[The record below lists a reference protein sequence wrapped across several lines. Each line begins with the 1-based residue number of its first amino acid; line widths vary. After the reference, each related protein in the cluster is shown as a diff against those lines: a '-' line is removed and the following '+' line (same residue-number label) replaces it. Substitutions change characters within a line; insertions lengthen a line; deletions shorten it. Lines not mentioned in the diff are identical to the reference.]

1 MAKAYAD
8 WVTRSPEL
16 KGASQFIIDPPALYA
31 AGIEP
36 VYVPTRLPLGSPSA
50 MNTRTTRVKNSV
62 DVKMTA
68 DCIECAHTYPNIGT
82 YVLVSGDSDFIHVIN
97 SLRAIGKRVI
107 IIGVSWSTSRRLA
120 DQVDGLI
127 LYDIDVDP
135 EHLPEPEPTPAS
147 TERSS
152 RSNGGNRQQLS
163 EVMRQIEEIVRS
175 ERQAGRTPLLTSL
188 KQRIMRRVPGFD
200 EKKLGFSGFKKLM
213 LRTAEEGTIKLVTV
227 GLVDWVIMADE
238 PDPVEAHSEPGSDRG
253 SVETVAADEEVVL
266 DDQSRSEPTAVVE
279 TAAESDSAVSDVETT
294 STEAAGQPA
303 EAGETDITPET
314 LVAAET
320 SSESDS
326 LTVELPTETEASSDA
341 GESEAMDEV
350 APPALSP
357 ELATALEETLAH
369 LELPRGPGDGQDG
382 RRIND
387 LVIMADMLEH
397 QAGITHVAFNFLLA
411 QICEA
416 LHQGL
421 EAEHPEITGRWGGR
435 TYSRTYVTRLLRE
448 LGDKEIF
455 LRDWHQER
463 NEETGRTSRFRTF
476 NLNRTH
482 PLVREALISQWG
494 PDTNTGAHEPEVA
507 VEEAPEAPPEMETS
521 DQLTAPT
528 GEVAMEETVEEETP
542 APPAR
547 TARRRGGR
555 RQSVSE
561 ATETSDQAV
570 SEAEAPESVAD
581 EAVAAPPAR
590 PSRRRGRQLQ
600 TAEDVPQTSEQA
612 PEQPGAEEA
621 EPGESEVVEAAPAR
635 PSRRR
640 GRQRQTAE
648 EVPQTPEQ
656 ASEQPSAE
664 EAGSGESEVVEG
676 APARPSRRRGRQRQ
690 TAEDV
695 PQTPEQVS
703 DPSEAGASDLGG
715 SEVVETPPARP
726 SRRRGRQR
734 QTAEEVSPSSEQVAG
749 PSEAGASESA
759 IAAVVEDP
767 VPDAEPAPA
776 AVD

>member
-16 KGASQFIIDPPALYA
+16 RGASQFIIDPPALYA

-36 VYVPTRLPLGSPSA
+36 VYVPTRLPLGTPSA

-135 EHLPEPEPTPAS
+135 EHQPEPEPAPVAS
-147 TERSS
+147 ERSP

-163 EVMRQIEEIVRS
+163 DVMRQIEEIVRS

-238 PDPVEAHSEPGSDRG
+238 PDPVESHAESHSDRS

-266 DDQSRSEPTAVVE
+266 DDQSLPEASTDTETVAEADAV
-279 TAAESDSAVSDVETT
+279 DSDVET
-294 STEAAGQPA
+294 SPA
-303 EAGETDITPET
+303 ELGDSPAGEGAAET
-314 LVAAET
+314 TVEMLPVAAEALT
-320 SSESDS
+320 EPDS

-341 GESEAMDEV
+341 AESETTEEV
-350 APPALSP
+350 VPPALSP
-357 ELATALEETLAH
+357 GLMAALDETLAQ

-382 RRIND
+382 RRITD

-397 QAGITHVAFNFLLA
+397 QEGITHVAFNFLLA
-411 QICEA
+411 EICGA
-416 LHQGL
+416 LQQGL
-421 EAEHPEITGRWGGR
+421 DAEHPEITGRWGGR

-482 PLVREALISQWG
+482 ALVREALVSQWG
-494 PDTNTGAHEPEVA
+494 PDTDTAVHEPEA
-507 VEEAPEAPPEMETS
+507 APEETPPAPP
-521 DQLTAPT
+521 A
-528 GEVAMEETVEEETP
+528 EETVEELTVSTIGAEDLPDPEAQAQVEESTP
-542 APPAR
+542 PPSR
-547 TARRRGGR
+547 
-555 RQSVSE
+555 
-561 ATETSDQAV
+561 
-570 SEAEAPESVAD
+570 
-581 EAVAAPPAR
+581 R
-590 PSRRRGRQLQ
+590 PSRRRGRQ
-600 TAEDVPQTSEQA
+600 S
-612 PEQPGAEEA
+612 QPVEEA
-621 EPGESEVVEAAPAR
+621 SEAPDQALSQPETANTGAVEPEAEQSTPPPPAR

-640 GRQRQTAE
+640 GRQRQPAEEGSEAPDQAPSQSETANTGTAE
-648 EVPQTPEQ
+648 PE
-656 ASEQPSAE
+656 AEQP
-664 EAGSGESEVVEG
+664 
-676 APARPSRRRGRQRQ
+676 AP
-690 TAEDV
+690 V
-695 PQTPEQVS
+695 
-703 DPSEAGASDLGG
+703 
-715 SEVVETPPARP
+715 PPARP

-734 QTAEEVSPSSEQVAG
+734 QTAEEAQQAAEQVADQ
-749 PSEAGASESA
+749 SEEGEPQP
-759 IAAVVEDP
+759 AAVAVAEDP
-767 VPDAEPAPA
+767 APEAEPAPA

>member
-16 KGASQFIIDPPALYA
+16 RGASQFIIDPPALYA

-68 DCIECAHTYPNIGT
+68 DCIECAHSYPNIGT

-127 LYDIDVDP
+127 LYDIDVDS
-135 EHLPEPEPTPAS
+135 EHQPEPEPVPAAS
-147 TERSS
+147 DRSS
-152 RSNGGNRQQLS
+152 RANGGNRQQLS
-163 EVMRQIEEIVRS
+163 DVMRQIEEIVRS

-238 PDPVEAHSEPGSDRG
+238 PDPVEAHAESTPERG
-253 SVETVAADEEVVL
+253 PVETVAADEEVVL
-266 DDQSRSEPTAVVE
+266 EDQTRSEPASDTETVAEADVVASDTDAAATEASSNAFDEVDTGTPVGSAQTLSESDSVPVELPIE
-279 TAAESDSAVSDVETT
+279 TEALSDAAESDVME
-294 STEAAGQPA
+294 EA
-303 EAGETDITPET
+303 
-314 LVAAET
+314 
-320 SSESDS
+320 
-326 LTVELPTETEASSDA
+326 
-341 GESEAMDEV
+341 

-357 ELATALEETLAH
+357 ELVRALDETLAQ

-382 RRIND
+382 RRLTD

-397 QAGITHVAFNFLLA
+397 QEGITHVAFNFLLA
-411 QICEA
+411 EVCGA
-416 LHQGL
+416 LQQGL
-421 EAEHPEITGRWGGR
+421 EAEHPEITSRWGGR

-476 NLNRTH
+476 NLNRSH
-482 PLVREALISQWG
+482 PLVREALVSQWG
-494 PDTNTGAHEPEVA
+494 PDTDAIVHEPEVPA
-507 VEEAPEAPPEMETS
+507 GEAPETP
-521 DQLTAPT
+521 L
-528 GEVAMEETVEEETP
+528 EEASQVWEPVDELP
-542 APPAR
+542 AS
-547 TARRRGGR
+547 T
-555 RQSVSE
+555 
-561 ATETSDQAV
+561 
-570 SEAEAPESVAD
+570 SEAETGAQAE
-581 EAVAAPPAR
+581 EATPPPPAR
-590 PSRRRGRQLQ
+590 PSRRRGRRTQPADDASQ
-600 TAEDVPQTSEQA
+600 TVDQA
-612 PEQPGAEEA
+612 PSETEVAEA
-621 EPGESEVVEAAPAR
+621 QATEAAPAATRR

-640 GRQRQTAE
+640 SNQRQAAE
-648 EVPQTPEQ
+648 ETPQTPEQ
-656 ASEQPSAE
+656 EAPVADGTAAE
-664 EAGSGESEVVEG
+664 AT
-676 APARPSRRRGRQRQ
+676 PA
-690 TAEDV
+690 
-695 PQTPEQVS
+695 
-703 DPSEAGASDLGG
+703 
-715 SEVVETPPARP
+715 PPARP

-734 QTAEEVSPSSEQVAG
+734 QASEESSETPADAPEPDGVAV
-749 PSEAGASESA
+749 A
-759 IAAVVEDP
+759 EDS
-767 VPDAEPAPA
+767 VPDAEPVPV
-776 AVD
+776 AVE